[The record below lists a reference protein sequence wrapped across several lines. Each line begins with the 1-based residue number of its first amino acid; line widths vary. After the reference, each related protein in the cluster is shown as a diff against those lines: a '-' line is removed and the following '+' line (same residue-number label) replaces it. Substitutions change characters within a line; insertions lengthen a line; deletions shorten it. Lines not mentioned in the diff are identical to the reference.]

1 MHLGPPKAAQNLL
14 KMVLLASSGG
24 QRYNFRLTSLWG
36 EDY

>member
-1 MHLGPPKAAQNLL
+1 MRLRTVKTVQNLL
-14 KMVLLASSGG
+14 KMALLASSGG